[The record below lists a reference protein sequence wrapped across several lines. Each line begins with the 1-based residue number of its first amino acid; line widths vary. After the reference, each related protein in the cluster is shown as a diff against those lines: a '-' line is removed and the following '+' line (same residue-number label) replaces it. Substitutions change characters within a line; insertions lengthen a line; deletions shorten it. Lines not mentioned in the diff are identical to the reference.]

1 MNVRSINQRLS
12 GFWSRLATAANLVC
26 QDGQLG
32 QVGNLVKWNVG
43 VDGSTIGYSVGEL
56 ALVGGLDPLWYL
68 LGNTQTMGAR
78 LGVSAEEI
86 WSRRRDM
93 AFVQRC
99 LDQLEARCDLGRQD
113 GTPLLYVSRSD
124 GNAEGVDLHRD
135 WVDCIFSQDWIDQLA
150 ERSLA
155 SSTWSSDP
163 RLDSMASYVQDR
175 ILDHELQQHRSLE
188 SFDPDLYLDRPDSE
202 FLDVLQRLNSFGQL
216 NYCVYEMYKPIG
228 KVAGRH
234 VKAKLFANGRLE
246 VSGVLGLQNC
256 VHVPWEHGSM
266 DYLRSLNTGN
276 QRYEFKLT
284 RPWNDENSFLYWKP
298 DEPILEEDEEEE
310 DGEGSDSPSTRD
322 SDGGTGDG
330 QVEVDVDEGQW
341 IVEAHDDE
349 EDPEVAAQLQQVEK
363 IISSANPEST
373 DPIYANFKEYEDERY
388 LRWFGTTYIP
398 LLDSSTLFRKT
409 ICCSPQIEDS
419 GELDATDATQL
430 LADPSTIRPATYSGL
445 EADLLTLQQK
455 ATVDL
460 VEREDGQW
468 LQFVVDG
475 SQETTNLSFCIVGQ
489 ELGAVEDL
497 NHYVRTLGR
506 MNSLYVNLT
515 RAILFLDM
523 VGDGIGGNDAWLEFA
538 AREFPSDHDDF
549 VPTWWTQVHGQLGPL
564 VWHPSATDLIRARQL
579 DLDELSAAFDGSR
592 TDRMDAGLGF
602 PDWPGEGNPDL
613 SGWKSTQLGRRLAF
627 VVSEWRG
634 RSGTSMD
641 TSLWNYMRNY
651 DAPQAQWTG
660 QKVGETDKTMFM
672 ELSLDNSRLGSESR
686 TQVQTTMETV
696 LTDKW
701 EIGYETTV
709 DDLRDRMQT
718 YNTLVVRLPVGTRL
732 QQTNS
737 MHIFLDWQN
746 YVNGSLEWLEGKG
759 LLWRGEPVTE
769 TGTDGLPHSF
779 VEWYTDEARTT
790 PLVDYSYIYDP
801 ETKKPV
807 KDRWDWWTPG
817 DFRGDFR

>member
-26 QDGQLG
+26 HDGQLG
-32 QVGNLVKWNVG
+32 QVGNLVKWNVD
-43 VDGSTIGYSVGEL
+43 DGRSTIGYSVGEL
-56 ALVGGLDPLWYL
+56 ALAGGLDPMWYL
-68 LGNTQTMGAR
+68 LGNTQTVGAR
-78 LGVSAEEI
+78 LGISAEEI
-86 WSRRRDM
+86 WSSRRDM

-99 LDQLEARCDLGRQD
+99 LGQLEARCDMGRQD

-124 GNAEGVDLHRD
+124 GNTESIDLHRD

-150 ERSLA
+150 KHSLA
-155 SSTWSSDP
+155 SSTEASDV
-163 RLDSMASYVQDR
+163 RLGALTSYVQDR

-284 RPWNDENSFLYWKP
+284 LPWNDSSSMLYWKP
-298 DEPILEEDEEEE
+298 DEPILTQAAVEEQEAGEDEEVQEKE
-310 DGEGSDSPSTRD
+310 QSLDSGDTSLTIEGSDP
-322 SDGGTGDG
+322 
-330 QVEVDVDEGQW
+330 V
-341 IVEAHDDE
+341 
-349 EDPEVAAQLQQVEK
+349 
-363 IISSANPEST
+363 
-373 DPIYANFKEYEDERY
+373 YANFKEYEDERY
-388 LRWFGTTYIP
+388 LRWFGTTYVP
-398 LLDSSTLFRKT
+398 LLDTSAIFRRT
-409 ICCSPQIEDS
+409 VCGIPQIEDS
-419 GELDATDATQL
+419 DDLDTSDSTAL
-430 LADPSTIRPATYSGL
+430 SIDPSLIRPVVHSG
-445 EADLLTLQQK
+445 ESEDLLSLTQK

-489 ELGAVEDL
+489 ELGVVQDI
-497 NHYVRTLGR
+497 NHYADTLNR
-506 MNSLYVNLT
+506 LNSLYVNLT
-515 RAILFLDM
+515 RATMFLGL
-523 VGDGIGGNDAWLEFA
+523 VQDGLGGNDAWLEFA
-538 AREFPSDHDDF
+538 AKEFPSDHDDF
-549 VPTWWTQVHGQLGPL
+549 VPTWWTQVQEQLGPL

-592 TDRMDAGLGF
+592 IDRSDTGPGF
-602 PDWPGEGNPDL
+602 PSWPDDENPDL
-613 SGWKSTQLGRRLAF
+613 SEWKSTQLGRRLTF
-627 VVSEWRG
+627 VVQGWIG
-634 RSGTSMD
+634 RSKVYRDSN
-641 TSLWNYMRNY
+641 LWNYMRNY
-651 DAPQAQWTG
+651 DSLSTEWTG
-660 QKVGETDKTMFM
+660 QKVGETDKVLFM
-672 ELSLDNSRLGSESR
+672 ERSLNNSRLGSESR
-686 TQVQTTMETV
+686 TQVQTTMETI

-701 EIGYETTV
+701 KIGYETTV
-709 DDLRDRMQT
+709 DDLRDRIQT
-718 YNTLVVRLPVGTRL
+718 YNTLVVRLPVETRL

-759 LLWRGEPVTE
+759 LLWRGEPMTE